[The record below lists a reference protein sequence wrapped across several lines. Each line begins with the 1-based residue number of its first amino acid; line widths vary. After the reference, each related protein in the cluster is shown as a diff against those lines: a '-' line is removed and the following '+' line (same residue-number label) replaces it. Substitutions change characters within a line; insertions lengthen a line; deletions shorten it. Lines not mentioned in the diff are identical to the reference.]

1 MEFYGPYF
9 QTMFFL
15 VTMSCIEKLS
25 ALSRGVASKDFGDFY
40 CLNYF
45 ILLKQKA
52 NFNLKK
58 AYGNQDFCGVIVSL
72 RYYSLINT
80 GTIGNHHKTDN
91 VSILFTFNLIEA
103 GSVTTL

>member
-1 MEFYGPYF
+1 
-9 QTMFFL
+9 
-15 VTMSCIEKLS
+15 MSCIEKLS

-40 CLNYF
+40 CLNCF

-80 GTIGNHHKTDN
+80 GNHHKTDN